1 MSTIVSIWVWVLHKL
16 HESIEDLLNLVI
28 QLDENIKISYFKN
41 FFTLFEITSKEN
53 LNLLDTL
60 RICFWIL

>member
-28 QLDENIKISYFKN
+28 QFDENIKISYFKN
-41 FFTLFEITSKEN
+41 FFTLFEITSEEN
-53 LNLLDTL
+53 LNLLDSL

>member
-53 LNLLDTL
+53 LNLLDSL